1 MSADASH
8 VVRIAAVGDL
18 HCTRTAQGQFQPIFA
33 QVAERADVLLLCGD
47 LTDFGL
53 VDEARVLVRELNGV
67 GVPIIAVLGNHDHES
82 GKADEV
88 SAVLDEAGI
97 TVLDGGMRE
106 VRGVAFVGVKGFG
119 GGFGRRMLEP
129 WGEQTLKAF
138 VQESVDETMK
148 LEKALSR
155 VRGMPRV
162 VLMHY
167 APIRATVESEH
178 AEILPFLGSS
188 RLEEPLNRF
197 RVSMA
202 FHGHAHR
209 GATDGATSTGV
220 PVYNVAMP
228 LLRRTFRDD
237 PPFRVIDLNVE
248 ERSQQP
254 GHEQEAQGDE
264 SAAIGRIVGRAGVG
278 VAEATIEGR

>member
-1 MSADASH
+1 MSH

-18 HCTRTAQGQFQPIFA
+18 HCTKTAHGQFQPIFA
-33 QVAERADVLLLCGD
+33 QVAKRADVLLLCGD

-53 VDEARVLVRELNGV
+53 PDEAHVLAKELAAV
-67 GVPIIAVLGNHDHES
+67 SVPVIAVLGNHDHES
-82 GKADEV
+82 DKAAEV
-88 SAVLDEAGI
+88 TQVLDEAGI
-97 TVLDGGMRE
+97 AVLDGGVSE
-106 VRGVAFVGVKGFG
+106 VAGVAFVGVKGFG

-129 WGEQTLKAF
+129 WGESTLKAF
-138 VQESVDETMK
+138 VQESVDEAMK

-167 APIRATVESEH
+167 APIRDTVESEH

-197 RVSMA
+197 RVSMV

-209 GATDGATSTGV
+209 GAPEGQTSTGV

-237 PPFRVIDLNVE
+237 PPFRVVELTVE
-248 ERSQQP
+248 ERAQP
-254 GHEQEAQGDE
+254 GEAGPHDT
-264 SAAIGRIVGRAGVG
+264 AAETTHA
-278 VAEATIEGR
+278 A

>member
-1 MSADASH
+1 MTSDSH

-18 HCTRTAQGQFQPIFA
+18 HCTKTAQGQFQPIFA
-33 QVAERADVLLLCGD
+33 QVAGRADVLLLCGD
-47 LTDFGL
+47 LTDFGHA
-53 VDEARVLVRELNGV
+53 DEARVLVRELIGV
-67 GVPIIAVLGNHDHES
+67 GVPVLAVLGNHDHES

-88 SAVLDEAGI
+88 TAVLDEAGI

-129 WGEQTLKAF
+129 WGEPTLKAF

-167 APIRATVESEH
+167 APIRDTVDSEH

-209 GATDGATSTGV
+209 GSTDGATSTGV

-228 LLRRTFRDD
+228 LLRRTFRAD
-237 PPFRVIDLNVE
+237 PPFRVVELNVE
-248 ERSQQP
+248 ERSQGL

-264 SAAIGRIVGRAGVG
+264 SATIGRIVGRAGVD
-278 VAEATIEGR
+278 VAEAAVETR

>member
-1 MSADASH
+1 MTTSH

-33 QVAERADVLLLCGD
+33 QVAGRADVLLLCGD

-53 VDEARVLVRELNGV
+53 VDEARVLVRELTGI
-67 GVPIIAVLGNHDHES
+67 GVPILAVLGNHDHES
-82 GKADEV
+82 GKAEEV
-88 SAVLDEAGI
+88 TAVLDEAGI
-97 TVLDGGMRE
+97 AVLDGGMRE

-129 WGEQTLKAF
+129 WGEPILKAF

-167 APIRATVESEH
+167 APIRSTVESEH

-209 GATDGATSTGV
+209 GATEGATTTGV

-228 LLRRTFRDD
+228 LLRRSFRDA
-237 PPFRVIDLNVE
+237 PPFRVVDLTVE
-248 ERSQQP
+248 ERQ
-254 GHEQEAQGDE
+254 
-264 SAAIGRIVGRAGVG
+264 
-278 VAEATIEGR
+278 AEAEPAAEAEARSHAA